1 MTRRKS
7 TDRNVLFRSSGP
19 HSSRR
24 VPRGGSAGPFSMTDD
39 LSTCKFHMF
48 PDESDSSKHSG
59 STDASPAR
67 SRSNLWNRKS
77 AEPLGRPRN
86 GYLSAYSVLC
96 ILTGLWNTDCSL
108 FFCRIPGLHV
118 SQYNIRGTKYN
129 LRTST
134 RRRPPCP
141 AIQSFRGKV

>member
-1 MTRRKS
+1 MISLRANSICSLMNRIPLS
-7 TDRNVLFRSSGP
+7 IPD
-19 HSSRR
+19 
-24 VPRGGSAGPFSMTDD
+24 PRMLPRPAPVRTFGTGSLQS
-39 LSTCKFHMF
+39 
-48 PDESDSSKHSG
+48 
-59 STDASPAR
+59 
-67 SRSNLWNRKS
+67 
-77 AEPLGRPRN
+77 PLGRPRN

-141 AIQSFRGKV
+141 AIQSFRGKVWVHALVIWTRSPRNIYYTGPTGQFLAESGIGVY